1 MVAMLLYTFKLF
13 LLRPGRPLA
22 LSEPE
27 PTQPFG
33 IPLSEPTYLHRPYL
47 YYLYVNGFDLL
58 KEKGWD
64 FFEYV
69 VSIFIVHKFMQHFC
83 HISIKFHH

>member
-1 MVAMLLYTFKLF
+1 MEVLRRVTTDNILIPSV
-13 LLRPGRPLA
+13 RPGRPLA

-47 YYLYVNGFDLL
+47 YVNVLICL
-58 KEKGWD
+58 KKKVG
-64 FFEYV
+64 
-69 VSIFIVHKFMQHFC
+69 IFLNMLSQF
-83 HISIKFHH
+83 S